1 MIGTDAFFN
10 DGTVAP
16 IAGVVVNKCK
26 PYQETSTGITRKRLL
41 NKTLGT
47 ATPLQQRTLQ
57 LFRYKFCSVS
67 TKRGG

>member
-26 PYQETSTGITRKRLL
+26 PYRKQVLE
-41 NKTLGT
+41 
-47 ATPLQQRTLQ
+47 QREKG
-57 LFRYKFCSVS
+57 Y
-67 TKRGG
+67 

>member
-26 PYQETSTGITRKRLL
+26 PYQEASTGTTRKRLL

-47 ATPLQQRTLQ
+47 ATHYSRE
-57 LFRYKFCSVS
+57 RYNCSGITFVLLV
-67 TKRGG
+67 